1 MRLKDLLSI
10 GKLRTLEANLWQS
23 GQLKTKV
30 QKRQK
35 SEKPVDLPE
44 TPKSLSEKAVLFMS
58 KLTTRRMMNAI
69 AIMLGI
75 SRVFLLRNLKLEKR
89 SAISTTNTR
98 VNILGALTGS

>member
-1 MRLKDLLSI
+1 MAKRAIKNKSA
-10 GKLRTLEANLWQS
+10 KEA
-23 GQLKTKV
+23 KV
-30 QKRQK
+30 R
-35 SEKPVDLPE
+35 KPVDLPE

-75 SRVFLLRNLKLEKR
+75 SRVFLLRNLRLEKR
-89 SAISTTNTR
+89 SAIATTNTM

>member
-1 MRLKDLLSI
+1 MAKRAIKNKSA
-10 GKLRTLEANLWQS
+10 KEA
-23 GQLKTKV
+23 KV
-30 QKRQK
+30 R
-35 SEKPVDLPE
+35 KPVDLPE

-89 SAISTTNTR
+89 SAIATTNTR